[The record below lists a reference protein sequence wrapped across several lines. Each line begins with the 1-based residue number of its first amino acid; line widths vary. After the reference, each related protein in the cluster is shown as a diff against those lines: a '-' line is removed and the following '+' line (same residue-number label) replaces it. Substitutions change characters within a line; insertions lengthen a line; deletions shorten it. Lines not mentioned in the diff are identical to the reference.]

1 MGAKPSASAKR
12 RARAADSRR
21 YFFAH
26 TQEDFEA
33 ALASHR
39 AAWMADMEAHKR
51 EFEASFAARK
61 AELAE
66 ELTTKVAE
74 KRAVKNMMLAFLFV
88 VRLLA

>member
-1 MGAKPSASAKR
+1 
-12 RARAADSRR
+12 
-21 YFFAH
+21 
-26 TQEDFEA
+26 
-33 ALASHR
+33 
-39 AAWMADMEAHKR
+39 MEAHKR